1 MKGILIDGDL
11 TPKENKEMEQ
21 LQSVYCMSCRKM
33 LGKISGK
40 AELKCQRFKTIN
52 AFH

>member
-1 MKGILIDGDL
+1 MKKTLLDDELI
-11 TPKENKEMEQ
+11 PKGNKGMEQ

-40 AELKCQRFKTIN
+40 AELKCQRCKTIN